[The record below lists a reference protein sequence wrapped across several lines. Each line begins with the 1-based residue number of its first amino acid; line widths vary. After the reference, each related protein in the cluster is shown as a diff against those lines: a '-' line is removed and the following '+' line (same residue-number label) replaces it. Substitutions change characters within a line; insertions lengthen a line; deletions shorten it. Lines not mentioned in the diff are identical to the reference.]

1 MRPVRARATAPNAV
15 KKPPEVA
22 DMGDERTTMGKA
34 ATMFVTG
41 HAEKTADYYSD
52 IYKRGYNTA
61 GYLPL
66 YKAVMQMIGR
76 CRNPRVLEL
85 GCGIG
90 DLGRMIIE
98 AGYPYR
104 GFDFSP
110 EAIGQCRRACPQ
122 GCFRVGNVYN
132 RDDFLPYDYNLVVA
146 LEVLEHVDDLRVM
159 AMIPAGARVIA
170 SVPDYD
176 DVAHLRLYRDVQKD
190 IIDYFAPCVHVGEVV
205 TATAR
210 NTATGAEQKIHLFQ
224 GIRLLT

>member
-1 MRPVRARATAPNAV
+1 
-15 KKPPEVA
+15 
-22 DMGDERTTMGKA
+22 
-34 ATMFVTG
+34 MFVTG

-52 IYKRGYNTA
+52 IYKRGYNTT

-66 YKAVMQMIGR
+66 YKAVMQMIAR

-190 IIDYFAPCVHVGEVV
+190 IIDYFAPCVHVTEVV
-205 TATAR
+205 TATGR
-210 NTATGAEQKIHLFQ
+210 NAATGAEQKIHLFQ
-224 GIRLLT
+224 AIRLLT